1 VEAVRR
7 FRRFTVLGALALTL
21 GLAVLA
27 YPWSPPVAKGLVLG
41 GTAGIVTFWMLARR
55 FELLA
60 TTRPDALQSATFRW
74 GIARMAVYAVALGV
88 AFPLDP
94 DHHAFIAAALGLF
107 IVRVVAVFLGVTGL
121 DQPPEAG

>member
-1 VEAVRR
+1 MEAVRR
-7 FRRFTVLGALALTL
+7 FRRFTVGGALGLTAALAA
-21 GLAVLA
+21 LAWA
-27 YPWSPPVAKGLVLG
+27 WSPPVAQGLLLG
-41 GTAGIVTFWMLARR
+41 GGAGTVTFWMLARR

-60 TTRPDALQSATFRW
+60 TTRPGALQSATFRW
-74 GIARMAVYAVALGV
+74 GFARMVIYAAALGA

-121 DQPPEAG
+121 DQPPDAG